1 MSVSWV
7 RARAAKRAVDVA
19 SPLMCMSVAG
29 AQHAVLVTV
38 VLVTKCRA
46 AVLQCF
52 EPCAHC
58 KIGQPMVLSRAEAVT
73 GRMLSNEDASA
84 SAMSAF
90 VWHECSG
97 GAERWP
103 SSSIAA

>member
-38 VLVTKCRA
+38 VLVTKA
-46 AVLQCF
+46 APLC
-52 EPCAHC
+52 C
-58 KIGQPMVLSRAEAVT
+58 
-73 GRMLSNEDASA
+73 SA
-84 SAMSAF
+84 SSRVHIARL
-90 VWHECSG
+90 G
-97 GAERWP
+97 NRWC
-103 SSSIAA
+103 